1 MNEKVKILLQ
11 TVRYAT
17 VSTVDKDGE
26 PWAAPVWYVFDDD
39 YNVHWWSPIDSQHSK
54 NIAHDPNV
62 YIAIFDSTA
71 PEGDG
76 FGLYMRAEA
85 KVLTGDELDSA
96 MDLYNQST
104 EMFKLD
110 LENCTG
116 NASTRM
122 YKATVSRRWVND
134 GIEKN
139 GFYVDKR
146 VQI

>member
-85 KVLTGDELDSA
+85 GVVADDEPSVIKTVAILKEKTNGINYREYTDR
-96 MDLYNQST
+96 DHFKT
-104 EMFKLD
+104 EEFTEL
-110 LENCTG
+110 LAEIL
-116 NASTRM
+116 
-122 YKATVSRRWVND
+122 V
-134 GIEKN
+134 
-139 GFYVDKR
+139 
-146 VQI
+146 

>member
-17 VSTVDKDGE
+17 ISTVNKDGE
-26 PWAAPVWYVFDDD
+26 PWAAPVWYVFDNNNI
-39 YNVHWWSPIDSQHSK
+39 YWWSPIDSQHSK
-54 NIAHDPNV
+54 NIANSSNIYV
-62 YIAIFDSTA
+62 TVFDSTA

-85 KVLTGDELDSA
+85 GVVADDELDSA
-96 MDLYNQST
+96 IDLYNQST
-104 EMFKLD
+104 KIFKLNR
-110 LENCTG
+110 ENCTG
-116 NASTRM
+116 NAPTRM

-139 GFYVDKR
+139 GFYVDR
-146 VQI
+146 RTQI